1 MDFKVNY
8 DTLHNLSED
17 VLNQTQELSSLF
29 DDLIDT
35 INALDT
41 AWVGPDSENFKTIS
55 INYINDLYKVTD
67 ELEYIGTYMGKA
79 SKVYSENDNK
89 WQENMK
95 KIGDDADVYR

>member
-17 VLNQTQELSSLF
+17 VLKQTQELSSLF

-55 INYINDLYKVTD
+55 IN
-67 ELEYIGTYMGKA
+67 
-79 SKVYSENDNK
+79 
-89 WQENMK
+89 
-95 KIGDDADVYR
+95 